1 MRAFSAVLSL
11 GLLASPA
18 LAADTYLVDKGHSE
32 ASFQVRHLVSKVR
45 GRFTDFAGT
54 ISVDQAKPET
64 STVEF
69 TIKATSINTDQE
81 ARDKHLRSAD
91 FFDVEKFP
99 EITFKSSKIV
109 AKSKDHFDVTGTL
122 TMHGVSKEVT
132 LPVTALGFIKAGQQ
146 DKAGFETAVTLNRK
160 DYGITWNRAMDA
172 GGVMLGEDIA
182 VAINIEANKKKEEA
196 PATTK

>member
-109 AKSKDHFDVTGTL
+109 AKGKDHFDVTGTL

-182 VAINIEANKKKEEA
+182 VAINIEANKKKEKA

>member
-109 AKSKDHFDVTGTL
+109 AKGKDHFDVTGTL

-160 DYGITWNRAMDA
+160 DYGIIWNKTMDT
-172 GGVMLGEDIA
+172 GGLMLGDDIA